1 MGITLRDEVGK
12 GPIVAT
18 VVGCI
23 TCVSVVLGCKGV
35 GVIVAEILAVGVPE
49 RDVSFV
55 VLVAN
60 VQGTP
65 PLSYF
70 VSPIRI

>member
-1 MGITLRDEVGK
+1 MGK
-12 GPIVAT
+12 GPIVAAT
-18 VVGCI
+18 VGCV
-23 TCVSVVLGCKGV
+23 TVVLGDTGV
-35 GVIVAEILAVGVPE
+35 MVMAAEMVAVGVPE
-49 RDVSFV
+49 RDASFV
-55 VLVAN
+55 VFVAN